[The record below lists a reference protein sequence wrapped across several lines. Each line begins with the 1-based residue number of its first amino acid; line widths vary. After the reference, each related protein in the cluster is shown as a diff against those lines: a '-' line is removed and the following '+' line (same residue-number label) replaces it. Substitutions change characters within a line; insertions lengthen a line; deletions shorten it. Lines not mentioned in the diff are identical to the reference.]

1 MELSN
6 NCSDVS
12 LQRRLGRLTVARFIV
27 GDVQTARPETTAS
40 QIAEIMLEGFGAVPI
55 VDATQRLI
63 GIVTEHDLLTSL
75 ERNEKWGEVLAQDI
89 MTPNP
94 YSVRPDTDLA
104 TLVHVL
110 RVSNLIRVPVI
121 VRRRNWSGL
130 WHGEIFCARI

>member
-12 LQRRLGRLTVARFIV
+12 LQRRLGRLTVARFMV

-40 QIAEIMLEGFGAVPI
+40 QIAEMMLEGFGAVPI

-75 ERNEKWGEVLAQDI
+75 EETR
-89 MTPNP
+89 
-94 YSVRPDTDLA
+94 
-104 TLVHVL
+104 
-110 RVSNLIRVPVI
+110 
-121 VRRRNWSGL
+121 SGGKS
-130 WHGEIFCARI
+130 WHRTS